1 MKTYRAQ
8 FQKKRTLQFN
18 IQYMQTYLHCLAQEL
33 LHFVR
38 VYVSVLARGRNMND
52 HDCNESQNIA
62 NGRCMY
68 MHMYIIYIYI
78 TI

>member
-8 FQKKRTLQFN
+8 FQKKETLQFN
-18 IQYMQTYLHCLAQEL
+18 IQYMQTYLHCLAQKF

-38 VYVSVLARGRNMND
+38 VYVSVHARGRNMND
-52 HDCNESQNIA
+52 HVCNESQNIA

-68 MHMYIIYIYI
+68 MHMYIYI